1 MLQRQLSFVGQHS
14 SAVVQQVRVLVC
26 VAANTKHFETQ
37 FGCLLCVSTATVPL
51 SFFFALCSFP
61 TLSAHRIFCKRR
73 LEQQQHL
80 TTTFIRRAL

>member
-1 MLQRQLSFVGQHS
+1 MLQRQLSFVGQHN

-51 SFFFALCSFP
+51 SFFALCSFP

-73 LEQQQHL
+73 LEQQHL